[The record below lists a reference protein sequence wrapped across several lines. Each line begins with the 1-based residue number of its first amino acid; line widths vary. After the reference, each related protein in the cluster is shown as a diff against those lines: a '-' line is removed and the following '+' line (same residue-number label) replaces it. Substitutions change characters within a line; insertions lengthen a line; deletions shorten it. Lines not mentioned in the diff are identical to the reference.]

1 VFFFPPVK
9 THVFQPQFEASAVCL
24 SILVGGMAVT
34 LRASQILPY
43 FVEIRP
49 GELSAMMAMMF
60 HSGMN

>member
-1 VFFFPPVK
+1 
-9 THVFQPQFEASAVCL
+9 
-24 SILVGGMAVT
+24 MAVT